1 MSNLQHMLWMVDRK
15 WGATK
20 VKEIRG
26 KEEFL
31 DKLVWCERRMKNNLN
46 WLISL
51 LSGVKNENWNR
62 TERTWCLNATSA
74 DIFQLTFFKT
84 GQDTLQPKSG
94 KFQQGD
100 GTVSTCA
107 SGNERRWFQREIGTL
122 CSREAGIFNE
132 TCHWQQNQILLKKG
146 QDIKFL
152 YNDRTLA
159 TFIQP
164 IVLPTTFSLINASWG
179 DSWNKWHPID
189 NEKCFECWKYKSRQ
203 TAELFTF
210 RGREINLIF
219 GSGNGDTSAL
229 EDQKPWNPYVE
240 KKGFGYGLK
249 GLRAE
254 WLYDEL
260 QLNRCAIFC
269 PSGCTSSGNARLSKL
284 SVSHS
289 EVLTLITR
297 RRLRL
302 PLRFPRVAVW
312 EISLRVPCFL
322 LRLLCAFIW
331 DLINIFIYLCKWIL
345 SYRSGFN

>member
-100 GTVSTCA
+100 RTVSTCA

-240 KKGFGYGLK
+240 KKGFGYGSERSESWMTVWWTAAEQVCDLLSFRVHIIRECQTQQVISES
-249 GLRAE
+249 LRSADSHYKE
-254 WLYDEL
+254 ATQASSSL
-260 QLNRCAIFC
+260 
-269 PSGCTSSGNARLSKL
+269 PSG
-284 SVSHS
+284 
-289 EVLTLITR
+289 
-297 RRLRL
+297 RRLGDLTAR
-302 PLRFPRVAVW
+302 PLFPA
-312 EISLRVPCFL
+312 EALMCF
-322 LRLLCAFIW
+322 
-331 DLINIFIYLCKWIL
+331 YM
-345 SYRSGFN
+345 RSN